1 MTEPIESASD
11 DVLLPM
17 REVASLT
24 GVNPITLRAWERR
37 HGLIRPVRTV
47 EGIACIRNRTSNIS
61 VASCSGPA
69 VACRSAR

>member
-1 MTEPIESASD
+1 MTEPSESASD

-37 HGLIRPVRTV
+37 HGLIRPVPTV
-47 EGIACIRNRTSNIS
+47 GGHRL
-61 VASCSGPA
+61 
-69 VACRSAR
+69 